1 MSLVAL
7 ATAVLLGVVSTLTL
21 RAELLDR
28 VDDALVA
35 ASDRGKGVPDLGG
48 FTPPDLDPGSQ
59 HSPDPSTDPT
69 AGTGSTPYGW
79 DGEPPGLGARGQAAG
94 TVVVEVRD
102 GAVIAAAYL
111 DAKGEP
117 QSLTDAQAKQVMQA
131 CEKAGKHPVWVTIE
145 GLGTYRALK
154 VTRDDGSSMMTA
166 LPWESAA
173 GTLQR
178 YIVVEVVVGAIALGM
193 AALAATLLVRRSLR
207 PLDRVASTASRV
219 SRLPLD
225 RGEVEI
231 AERVPLADTDPRSEV
246 GQVGAALNQMLGHV
260 ESSLVARQASET
272 KVRQFVADASHEL
285 RTPLASIRGYSEL
298 VLRRGELAPDAEHAI
313 SRVASE
319 GKRMQALVE
328 DLLLL
333 ARLDAGRELQQ
344 REVDL
349 VAIAAD
355 AVSDAHAAGRDHVWG
370 LDVPEHQL
378 PVLVGDESRLRQ
390 VLVNL
395 LANARVHTPAGTRVV
410 TSVRAVEGGLDL
422 SVLDDG
428 PGIAPELIPT
438 LFDRFSRGDASRTR
452 DSNAESS
459 HPSTGLGLAI
469 VDAIVRAHHG
479 TIDVVSRPGATRITV
494 HLPTAPPEPPE
505 RATISG

>member
-7 ATAVLLGVVSTLTL
+7 ATAVLLGVVSTLSL
-21 RAELLDR
+21 RAELLNR
-28 VDDALVA
+28 VDDALFA
-35 ASDRGKGVPDLGG
+35 ASDRGKGVPDFGG
-48 FTPPDLDPGSQ
+48 TTPPQDDPGSS
-59 HSPDPSTDPT
+59 HSPGTQSPT
-69 AGTGSTPYGW
+69 ADSGTSPYGW

-94 TVVVEVRD
+94 TVVVEVHD
-102 GAVIAAAYL
+102 GTVIAAAYL
-111 DAKGEP
+111 DNKGEAKALSDV
-117 QSLTDAQAKQVMQA
+117 QAHQVLTA
-131 CEKAGKHPVWVTIE
+131 CEQAGDHPVWLTIDD
-145 GLGTYRALK
+145 LGTYRALK
-154 VTRDDGSSMMTA
+154 VTRDDGTVMITA
-166 LPWESAA
+166 LPWESAS

-178 YIVVEVVVGAIALGM
+178 YIVVEVVVGVIALGM

-207 PLDRVASTASRV
+207 PLDRVARTASRV
-219 SRLPLD
+219 AQLPLD

-231 AERVPLADTDPRSEV
+231 AERVPQADTDPRSEV
-246 GQVGAALNQMLGHV
+246 GQVGSALNQMLGHV
-260 ESSLVARQASET
+260 ESSLAARQASET

-313 SRVASE
+313 SQVASE

-333 ARLDAGRELQQ
+333 ARLDAGRELQE
-344 REVDL
+344 RNVDL

-355 AVSDAHAAGRDHVWG
+355 AVSDAHAAGREHIWG
-370 LDVPEHQL
+370 LDVPEEEL
-378 PVLVGDESRLRQ
+378 PTVLGDESRLRQ

-395 LANARVHTPAGTRVV
+395 LANARVHTPVGTRVV
-410 TSVRAVEGGLDL
+410 TSVRAEDGGLSL

-452 DSNAESS
+452 DTSTQTD
-459 HPSTGLGLAI
+459 HTSTGLGLAI

-494 HLPTAPPEPPE
+494 HLPAAPPE
-505 RATISG
+505 RATISA